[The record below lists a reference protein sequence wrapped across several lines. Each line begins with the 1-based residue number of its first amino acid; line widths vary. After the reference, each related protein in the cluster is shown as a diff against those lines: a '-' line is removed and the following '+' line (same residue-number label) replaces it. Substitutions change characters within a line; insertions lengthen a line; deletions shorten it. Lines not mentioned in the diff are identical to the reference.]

1 MRYAIVRRYLRS
13 PRRATDDTGRRE
25 RLRRRPS
32 MEKALGGVKVLDLT
46 QFEAGTSCTE
56 MLAWLGADVIKV
68 EPPKMGEQGRWML
81 TEKPG
86 VDSHYF
92 MLLNANKRSI
102 TLNLKSDR
110 GREMFVELVKK
121 VDVLSENYSL
131 GTLESWGLGY
141 DRLREINPRLIYLTI
156 KGFGTYGPYSKFKSF
171 DMIAQAAGGAMALT
185 GTPETPP
192 LKPGP
197 TIGDT
202 GTGIHAAC
210 GVLAAYIQRQRSG
223 KGQKVEVAMQEA
235 VFNFVRVP
243 MMDVHITHQPT
254 PRRGNRLGSGAV
266 GDIFKCAPGGP
277 NDYVYM
283 LCTSPEMWQSMCNVI
298 GHPEVPED
306 PRFKERKDRAKYIDE
321 LTAIIEEWTG
331 KRTKHEVMKI
341 MGEAGVP
348 CGAVLDSVELLND
361 PHMKER
367 GMVVTVDHP
376 VRGKFTMPGCPVK
389 LEDSPAE
396 VKSAPLLGQHNA
408 EVYGAMLGMTAGD
421 LDQLK
426 QQGII

>member
-1 MRYAIVRRYLRS
+1 
-13 PRRATDDTGRRE
+13 
-25 RLRRRPS
+25 
-32 MEKALGGVKVLDLT
+32 MEKALAGVKVLDLT

-110 GREMFVELVKK
+110 GKEIFIELVKQ
-121 VDVLSENYSL
+121 VDILSENYSL

-141 DRLREINPRLIYLTI
+141 DRLREINPKLIYLTI

-171 DMIAQAAGGAMALT
+171 DMIAQAAGGAMSLT
-185 GTPETPP
+185 GFPGSPP

-210 GVLAAYIQRQRSG
+210 GVLAAYIQRQRTG

-243 MMDVHITHQPT
+243 MMETHITHKPVE
-254 PRRGNRLGSGAV
+254 RRGNRLGNGVV

-283 LCTSPEMWQSMCNVI
+283 LCTSPDMWQALCRTI
-298 GHPEVPED
+298 GRPDVPED
-306 PRFKERKDRAKYIDE
+306 PRFKERKDRAEYIDQ
-321 LTAIIEEWTG
+321 LTAIIEQWTS
-331 KRTKHEVMKI
+331 KRTKQEVMI
-341 MGEAGVP
+341 AMGEAGVP

-361 PHMKER
+361 PHMRER

-389 LEDSPAE
+389 LEDSPAD
-396 VKSAPLLGQHNA
+396 VKSAPLLGQHNG
-408 EVYGAMLGMTAGD
+408 EVYGAMLGLSATD
-421 LDQLK
+421 LDRLK

>member
-1 MRYAIVRRYLRS
+1 M
-13 PRRATDDTGRRE
+13 D
-25 RLRRRPS
+25 
-32 MEKALGGVKVLDLT
+32 KALAGVKVLDLT

-102 TLNLKSDR
+102 TLNLKSER
-110 GREMFVELVKK
+110 GKEMFVELIKQ

-131 GTLESWGLGY
+131 GTLENFGLGY

-156 KGFGTYGPYSKFKSF
+156 KGFGTHGPYSKYKSF

-185 GTPETPP
+185 GFPGSPP

-210 GVLAAYIQRQRSG
+210 GVLAAYIQRQNTG

-243 MMDVHITHQPT
+243 MMDVHTTHKPT
-254 PRRGNRLGSGAV
+254 PRRGNRLGGGAV
-266 GDIFKCAPGGP
+266 GDIFKCSPGGP

-283 LCTSPEMWQSMCNVI
+283 LCTSPEMWQALCKTI
-298 GHPEVPED
+298 GRVDVPED
-306 PRFKERKDRAKYIDE
+306 PRFKDRKEREKYSEE
-321 LTAIIEEWTG
+321 LTRIIEEWTSQ
-331 KRTKHEVMKI
+331 RTKHEVMKL

-376 VRGKFTMPGCPVK
+376 VRGKFTMPGCPVR

-396 VKSAPLLGQHNA
+396 VRSSPLLGEHNA
-408 EVYGAMLGMTAGD
+408 EVYGAMLGLKGAE

-426 QQGII
+426 QNGVI

>member
-1 MRYAIVRRYLRS
+1 
-13 PRRATDDTGRRE
+13 
-25 RLRRRPS
+25 
-32 MEKALGGVKVLDLT
+32 MEKALAGVKVLDLT

-68 EPPKMGEQGRWML
+68 EPPKMGEQGRWMI

-92 MLLNANKRSI
+92 ILLNANKRSI
-102 TLNLKSDR
+102 TLNLKSER
-110 GREMFVELVKK
+110 GKEIFLELMKQ
-121 VDVLSENYSL
+121 VDILSENYSL
-131 GTLESWGLGY
+131 GTLESFGLGY
-141 DRLREINPRLIYLTI
+141 NRLREINPHLIYLTI

-171 DMIAQAAGGAMALT
+171 DMIAQAAGGAMSLT
-185 GTPETPP
+185 GFPGSPP

-210 GVLAAYIQRQRSG
+210 GVLAAYIQRQRTG

-243 MMDVHITHQPT
+243 MMDTYITHQPT
-254 PRRGNRLGSGAV
+254 QRRGNRLGGGAV

-283 LCTSPEMWQSMCNVI
+283 LCTTPEMWQALCNII

-306 PRFKERKDRAKYIDE
+306 PRFKDRKEREKYIEE
-321 LTAIIEEWTG
+321 LTGIIEDWTS
-331 KRTKHEVMKI
+331 KRAKHEVMKV

-361 PHMKER
+361 PHLKER

-396 VKSAPLLGQHNA
+396 VESAPLLGQHNA
-408 EVYGAMLGMTAGD
+408 EIYGKMLGLKDSD
-421 LDQLK
+421 LEQLK
-426 QQGII
+426 QQGVI

>member
-1 MRYAIVRRYLRS
+1 
-13 PRRATDDTGRRE
+13 
-25 RLRRRPS
+25 
-32 MEKALGGVKVLDLT
+32 MEKAMAGVKILDLT

-68 EPPKMGEQGRWML
+68 EEPKMGEQGRWLL

-110 GREMFVELVKK
+110 GKEIFTDLIKK

-131 GTLESWGLGY
+131 GTLESWGFGWE
-141 DRLREINPRLIYLTI
+141 RLHEINPKLIYLTI
-156 KGFGTYGPYSKFKSF
+156 KGFGTYGPNSKFKSF
-171 DMIAQAAGGAMALT
+171 DMIAQAAGGAMSLT
-185 GTPETPP
+185 GFPGSPP

-243 MMDVHITHQPT
+243 MMGTYITNEPT
-254 PRRGNRLGSGAV
+254 QRAGNRLSGGAV

-283 LCTSPEMWQSMCNVI
+283 LCTSPEMWRAMCTTI
-298 GHPEVPED
+298 GKPEMLED
-306 PRFKERKDRAKYIDE
+306 PRFKERKERAQHGE
-321 LTAIIEEWTG
+321 ALTQTIEEWTG
-331 KRTKHEVMKI
+331 KRGKHEVMKI
-341 MGEAGVP
+341 MGSAGVP

-361 PHMKER
+361 PHMRER
-367 GMVVTVDHP
+367 GMVVTIDHP

-389 LEDSPAE
+389 LEDSPVE
-396 VKSAPLLGQHNA
+396 VTSAPLLGQHNA
-408 EVYGAMLGMTAGD
+408 EIYSELLGFGGSD

-426 QQGII
+426 SQGVI

>member
-1 MRYAIVRRYLRS
+1 
-13 PRRATDDTGRRE
+13 
-25 RLRRRPS
+25 
-32 MEKALGGVKVLDLT
+32 MEKALAGVKVLDLT

-102 TLNLKSDR
+102 TLNLKTDR
-110 GREMFVELVKK
+110 GREMFIEMVKQ
-121 VDVLSENYSL
+121 VDIVSENYSL

-141 DRLREINPRLIYLTI
+141 DRLREINPRVIYLTI
-156 KGFGTYGPYSKFKSF
+156 KGFGTYGPYSKYKSF

-185 GTPETPP
+185 GTPDSPP

-210 GVLAAYIQRQRSG
+210 GVLAAYIQRQRTG

-243 MMDVHITHQPT
+243 MMDVHITHEPT

-298 GHPEVPED
+298 GKPEVPED
-306 PRFKERKDRAKYIDE
+306 PRFKERKDRGKYMDE
-321 LTAIIEEWTG
+321 LTAIIEEWTT
-331 KRTKHEVMKI
+331 KRTKHEVMKL
-341 MGEAGVP
+341 MGDAGVP

-408 EVYGAMLGMTAGD
+408 EIYGGMLGMTAGD
-421 LDQLK
+421 LDRLK

>member
-1 MRYAIVRRYLRS
+1 
-13 PRRATDDTGRRE
+13 
-25 RLRRRPS
+25 
-32 MEKALGGVKVLDLT
+32 
-46 QFEAGTSCTE
+46 
-56 MLAWLGADVIKV
+56 
-68 EPPKMGEQGRWML
+68 MGEQGRWMI

-92 MLLNANKRSI
+92 ILLNANKRSI
-102 TLNLKSDR
+102 TLNLKSER
-110 GREMFVELVKK
+110 GKEIFLALVKQ
-121 VDVLSENYSL
+121 VDILSENYSL
-131 GTLESWGLGY
+131 GTLESFGLGY
-141 DRLREINPRLIYLTI
+141 ERLRQINPRLIYLSI

-171 DMIAQAAGGAMALT
+171 DMIAQAAGGAMSLT
-185 GTPETPP
+185 GFPGSPP

-210 GVLAAYIQRQRSG
+210 GVLAAYIQRQRTG

-243 MMDVHITHQPT
+243 MMDTYITHQPT
-254 PRRGNRLGSGAV
+254 QRRGNRLGGGAV

-283 LCTSPEMWQSMCNVI
+283 LCTTPEMWEALCNII

-306 PRFKERKDRAKYIDE
+306 PRFKDRKEREKYIEE
-321 LTAIIEEWTG
+321 LTHLIEEWTS
-331 KRTKHEVMKI
+331 RHSKHEVMKT

-361 PHMKER
+361 PHLKER

-408 EVYGAMLGMTAGD
+408 EIYGELLGLKDGD
-421 LDQLK
+421 LEQLK
-426 QQGII
+426 EQGVI